1 VPYELG
7 ALSSLEQVGHKA
19 LTMTSP
25 WAVAARNLM
34 KCSQTLEERLLRRRV
49 DSAAAAAA
57 ASRAWPVQQLLY
69 ANNLIWL
76 L

>member
-19 LTMTSP
+19 LTTTSP

-49 DSAAAAAA
+49 DGAAA
-57 ASRAWPVQQLLY
+57 ASRAWPVQQLDSILY